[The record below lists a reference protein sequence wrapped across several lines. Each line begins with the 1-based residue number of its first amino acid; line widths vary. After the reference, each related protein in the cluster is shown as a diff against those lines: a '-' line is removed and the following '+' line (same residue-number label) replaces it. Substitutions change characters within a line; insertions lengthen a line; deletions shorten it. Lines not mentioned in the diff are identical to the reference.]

1 MELKGKHMSTLRSIL
16 ASYQRST
23 GSSWNLIEQDY
34 ALSLILHGI
43 SQVEELKEHLVFKGG
58 TCLRKYYFGDY
69 RFSQDA
75 DFSVQGE
82 YPRGDLLQS
91 LLTQACGI
99 AAHYLHQKN
108 INAYFDCMRY
118 VEKNPHPTN
127 QEAFTIAIQYPW
139 HRQPLTRVMVEITSA
154 ERVVLKPI
162 EKSII
167 HGYETNFNAD
177 LLIYPLEEMIA
188 EKIRALIQFHK
199 KLHERGWGRS
209 RARDYYDVWRIF
221 QSYQNLIDHS
231 LIDYVV
237 REKCA
242 TKNLVFEGYHQ
253 IFSDELMDDLNDSWE
268 RWVRPL
274 VHSNLPDVFY
284 VIADLK
290 KYLSIF

>member
-1 MELKGKHMSTLRSIL
+1 MEFKGKYMSTLRSIL
-16 ASYQRST
+16 ESQQRLT

-43 SQVEELKEHLVFKGG
+43 SQIDELKKHLVFKGG

-82 YPRGDLLQS
+82 YPKGDLLQT
-91 LLTQACGI
+91 LLNQACTV
-99 AAHYLHQKN
+99 AADYLVQKN
-108 INAYFDCMRY
+108 INAYFECIRY
-118 VEKNPHPTN
+118 VEKSPHPTN

-139 HRQPLTRVMVEITSA
+139 HRQLLTRVMVEVTSA
-154 ERVVLKPI
+154 ERVVLEPI

-167 HGYETNFNAD
+167 HGYEPNFNAD
-177 LLIYPLEEMIA
+177 LLIYPLEEMMA

-209 RARDYYDVWRIF
+209 RARDYYDLWRVF
-221 QSYQNLIDHS
+221 QLYHNCIDFPLIDK
-231 LIDYVV
+231 VV
-237 REKCA
+237 REKCLN
-242 TKNLVFEGYHQ
+242 KELVFEGYHQ
-253 IFSDELMDDLNDSWE
+253 IFSDGLMSDLDDSWD

-274 VHSNLPDVFY
+274 VPGDLSKISI
-284 VIADLK
+284 VIGDLK
-290 KYLSIF
+290 AYLLVV